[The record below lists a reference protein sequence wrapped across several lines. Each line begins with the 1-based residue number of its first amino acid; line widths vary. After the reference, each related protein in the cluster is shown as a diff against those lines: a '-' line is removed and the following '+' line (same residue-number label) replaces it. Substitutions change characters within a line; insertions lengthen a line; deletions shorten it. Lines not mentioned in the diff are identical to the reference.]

1 MRWGFG
7 KKGKNTKTG
16 VDNGL
21 FNNNNI
27 SCSVACDIN
36 REEIKRTAIII
47 ISGQLRYGIILR

>member
-1 MRWGFG
+1 MYWGFR

-27 SCSVACDIN
+27 SCCVAAAIN
-36 REEIKRTAIII
+36 WKEIKRTVVIVIFKQ
-47 ISGQLRYGIILR
+47 SVYDIILR

>member
-27 SCSVACDIN
+27 SCSVAGDIN
-36 REEIKRTAIII
+36 WKEIKRTAIII
-47 ISGQLRYGIILR
+47 IFKLTGYKIIL

>member
-27 SCSVACDIN
+27 SCSVAADIN
-36 REEIKRTAIII
+36 SEEIKRTAIII
-47 ISGQLRYGIILR
+47 IFKVTGYKIIL